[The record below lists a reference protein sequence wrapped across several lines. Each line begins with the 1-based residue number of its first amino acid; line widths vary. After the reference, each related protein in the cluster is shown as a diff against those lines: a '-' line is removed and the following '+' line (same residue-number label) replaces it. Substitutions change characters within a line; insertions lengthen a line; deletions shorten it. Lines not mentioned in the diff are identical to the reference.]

1 MAGLWKFY
9 WVSVEFH
16 GKCWDVESPG
26 RFFLQ
31 NRASSWLYRYF
42 WWDMRIQIWIL
53 GFRKRHTKLNS
64 PPIEVSLFFV
74 CLLSFSFPLGNIPVL
89 IKASLIDSV
98 AGRFIFH
105 PLSCLL
111 WAYSLLIILPNK
123 KSIYSSNIHWKILRS
138 QQRKFL
144 WLNHGLHGKG
154 IRKWR
159 KQGNENPFCLWGR
172 KNRYKQTLRMNS
184 LFFASHFYTLEELM
198 LP

>member
-1 MAGLWKFY
+1 MVNVGVFSLLVASFCSIELRPGCIGIFGGICGFK
-9 WVSVEFH
+9 S
-16 GKCWDVESPG
+16 ES
-26 RFFLQ
+26 FE
-31 NRASSWLYRYF
+31 
-42 WWDMRIQIWIL
+42 
-53 GFRKRHTKLNS
+53 FRKRHTKLNS

-144 WLNHGLHGKG
+144 WLNHSLHGKG

-184 LFFASHFYTLEELM
+184 LFFASHFYTLAELM